1 MLHSRRTFKKRKD
14 YVRRFLKFCLR
25 QQLFAFKEFCMET
38 RLFNIFKT
46 TNVAIFY
53 VRSMEEIFR
62 YLKKDIFMESSW
74 TFQRPLTH
82 ESIIY

>member
-1 MLHSRRTFKKRKD
+1 MLHSGRTFKKGND
-14 YVRRFLKFCLR
+14 YVRRFLKFSLR